1 MRLLDHLRTGRDV
14 APLEQD
20 AWQRGFTDLP
30 GWTRRKPVVVQIAT
44 TVAGCGFGLALG
56 STWWERVLF
65 AILLSVGAFLLGLV
79 GLWLW
84 RCAAAVRVQR
94 NEARDYARSL
104 EAYAREYAEWQAR
117 RASDDLLPAIARP
130 LEDLQTRSD
139 GYGDRHLDRVRNSM
153 NVISHNLRA
162 VSRPEPPPEKP
173 ARPELP
179 GN

>member
-104 EAYAREYAEWQAR
+104 EAY
-117 RASDDLLPAIARP
+117 P

>member
-1 MRLLDHLRTGRDV
+1 MFLSLADANVLASALDMEDREVGRRIDSKSMAVAEAERIRTAIRNGTFRRATESNEPTEV
-14 APLEQD
+14 AL
-20 AWQRGFTDLP
+20 T
-30 GWTRRKPVVVQIAT
+30 
-44 TVAGCGFGLALG
+44 
-56 STWWERVLF
+56 
-65 AILLSVGAFLLGLV
+65 
-79 GLWLW
+79 
-84 RCAAAVRVQR
+84 
-94 NEARDYARSL
+94 L